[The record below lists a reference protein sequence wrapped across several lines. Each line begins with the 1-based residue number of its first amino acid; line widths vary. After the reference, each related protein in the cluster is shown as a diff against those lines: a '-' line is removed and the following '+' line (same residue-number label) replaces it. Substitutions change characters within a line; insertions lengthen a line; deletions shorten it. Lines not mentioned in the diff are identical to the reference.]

1 MKRMWIGVALLAV
14 LLTAGLLTGAAMEN
28 QIGPG
33 AEKLL
38 QAADAAA
45 AGDWEEAAAL
55 TDAVRADWDRV
66 SRLAEVLS
74 THEDLEQIE
83 TTFAQLPSYQ
93 GIDGPAYSALCT
105 ALARQLEAL
114 GKTHGCSWK
123 NLL

>member
-1 MKRMWIGVALLAV
+1 MKRMWIGVGLLAV
-14 LLTAGLLTGAAMEN
+14 MLTAGLLMSGTMEKRISPN
-28 QIGPG
+28 

-38 QAADAAA
+38 QAAAAA
-45 AGDWEEAAAL
+45 MDENWQEAAAL

-66 SRLAEVLS
+66 SRLAELLS

-83 TTFAQLPSYQ
+83 TAFTQLSSYQ

-105 ALARQLEAL
+105 ALARQMEAL
-114 GKTHGCSWK
+114 AKTHGCSWE